1 MDSSVCFVLVSWWP
15 TTTIFLTNVV
25 REAVWEGGTV
35 KDRVT

>member
-15 TTTIFLTNVV
+15 PTTIFLTNVV
-25 REAVWEGGTV
+25 REAVREGGTV